1 MCVAWVT
8 FLYSGNGV
16 LKQAEHKSHN
26 PTLFSNIYKLIH
38 PAHFVN
44 WAVTRRMHFK
54 TATRNTDFHEI

>member
-1 MCVAWVT
+1 MK
-8 FLYSGNGV
+8 LKSGNDI

-26 PTLFSNIYKLIH
+26 PNLVSNIYKLIH

-44 WAVTRRMHFK
+44 WAITRRMHCK